1 MWSGQQA
8 ILPECRATKVNSVT
22 TVESFLNFL
31 KFFGF
36 FFHNQCSPLKSFKC
50 TASNLRTWNSAVDT
64 HRKFT
69 GHCSITSGISTH
81 THTHTHTYTLQFTFT
96 HTYTHTHTHTYTLPF
111 TFTILLLNF
120 LHGHYSNIVDLHPFS
135 VYPILSEIA

>member
-81 THTHTHTYTLQFTFT
+81 THTHTHT
-96 HTYTHTHTHTYTLPF
+96 HTYTLQF